1 MALFVLSLCPFD
13 ISVGVGAFVIGL
25 SQISSFFSF
34 DGCMS
39 SILAMVELFIKLTAE
54 FNFCDGYYNKAM
66 AGIEFSDC

>member
-34 DGCMS
+34 VALLNRFEKETVPNEHLVSADPFYRSKNRTFMKS
-39 SILAMVELFIKLTAE
+39 F
-54 FNFCDGYYNKAM
+54 
-66 AGIEFSDC
+66 FS